1 MIAMPSSLLS
11 CRRLFDAP
19 PRGQKPTHL
28 GSGEAIVDQV
38 HNAAIRWRPNHSSG
52 GLNDLSDSGEEVRVV
67 VTRSKVRVD
76 PAPILFV
83 DRIELR

>member
-1 MIAMPSSLLS
+1 MPAPLLS
-11 CRRLFDAP
+11 YRRLFDAP

-28 GSGEAIVDQV
+28 GSGEAIVYHV
-38 HNAAIRWRPNHSSG
+38 HNAAIRWRPDHPSG
-52 GLNDLSDSGEEVRVV
+52 GLNGLPNSREEVRVV

-76 PAPILFV
+76 PASILFV